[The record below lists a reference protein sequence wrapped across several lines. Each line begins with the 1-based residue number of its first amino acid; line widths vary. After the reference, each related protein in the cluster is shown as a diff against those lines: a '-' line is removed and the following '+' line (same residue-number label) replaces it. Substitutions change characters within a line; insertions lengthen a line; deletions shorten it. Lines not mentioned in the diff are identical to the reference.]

1 MEEEYDVI
9 VLGTG
14 LKECVLSGL
23 MSSVLKKKV
32 LHLDRNSY
40 YGGESAS
47 LNLKQLYQKF
57 RGDDEEPKEELGQ
70 SRNYCVDLCPKF
82 LLACGTLVKILLK
95 TNVTHYLEFRSVAG
109 SYVLQGKK
117 IRKVPSGP
125 KEATASS
132 LLSLMQKNKFRSFLT
147 FVGNYVPED
156 KDTHKNRNLETM
168 TADELMDAYKLDE
181 KVKTFTGHAICL
193 YLDDEYKKGP
203 AIDMVLRA
211 QLYANSVARYG
222 NSPYIYPK
230 WGLGGLPEGFARRCA
245 VHGGIYMLNSDNVEN
260 FIEEI
265 VYEDGRV
272 SSIKV
277 NKMTANLKKDG
288 IVIGDPSYWLGD
300 DTDKIETKHKIIR
313 AICIMDHPI
322 KDTKN
327 SDSCQIILPAK
338 ECKRNS
344 DIYICM
350 SSYEHNIAD
359 KGKYIAVCS
368 ANFEA
373 TDDDDLKTDLA
384 PAFEIIGECIDT
396 FTWVSDYIE
405 PKNNPE
411 EDGCF
416 ITSSYD
422 ATTHFQTSI
431 AEVLDIYEKIAG
443 EKLSF
448 EDEPGE
454 GDDEKTE

>member
-1 MEEEYDVI
+1 MDEEYDVI

-23 MSSVLKKKV
+23 MSSVLGKKV

-57 RGDDEEPKEELGQ
+57 RGKDSEPNEELGQ

-117 IRKVPSGP
+117 IRKVPSDP
-125 KEATASS
+125 KEATTSS
-132 LLSLMQKNKFRSFLT
+132 LLSLTQKNKFRTFLT
-147 FVGNYVPED
+147 FVGNYVPDDE
-156 KDTHKNRNLETM
+156 KTHKNRDLSKM
-168 TADELMDAYKLDE
+168 TADELMDIYKLSD

-193 YLDDEYKKGP
+193 YLDDSYREGP
-203 AIDMVLRA
+203 ALDMVLRA

-245 VHGGIYMLNSDNVEN
+245 VHGGIYMLNSDNVDN

-265 VYEDGRV
+265 TYDDDGRV
-272 SSIKV
+272 TGLKV
-277 NKMTANLKKDG
+277 NKMTATLKKDG
-288 IVIGDPSYWLGD
+288 FIIGDPSYWV
-300 DTDKIETKHKIIR
+300 DTKKIKSERKIIR

-322 KDTKN
+322 DNTKN
-327 SDSCQIILPAK
+327 SDSCQIILPAS
-338 ECKRNS
+338 ECNRQS

-373 TDDDDLKTDLA
+373 EDEDDTKSDLA
-384 PAFEIIGECIDT
+384 PALEIIGDCIDT
-396 FTWVSDYIE
+396 FVWVSDYYE
-405 PKNNPE
+405 PENNPE
-411 EDGCF
+411 EDGCY

-431 AEVLDIYEKIAG
+431 KEVLDIYEKIAG
-443 EKLSF
+443 EPISF
-448 EDEPGE
+448 DESGE
-454 GDDEKTE
+454 GDDEKGE